1 MRSSVLLSLATLG
14 ISAATIAAP
23 SAQAQSQ
30 SRLIVCRDGSRFES
44 SNASVCAGHRG
55 VDGRATQEARR
66 LEDER
71 VANGRWDNRR
81 DGRDDRRDGRDD
93 RRDGRDDRR
102 DGRDDRRDGRDGRDG
117 DPRYDPNN
125 RNDRGYG
132 YGRREVYE
140 WAGVVDKEIRIQ
152 LRGNRA
158 WVQPIGAGDDR
169 ASRGR
174 VLSGMPQQT
183 GNVVVQR
190 LEGRGDV
197 DVIEQP
203 SSRNGYTATF
213 RIRDPR
219 GGAARYRIVAYW
231 EPPVRVGYG
240 R

>member
-14 ISAATIAAP
+14 LSAVTIAAP

-44 SNASVCAGHRG
+44 DNASVCARHRG
-55 VDGRATQEARR
+55 VDGRATQDARR
-66 LEDER
+66 NDADR
-71 VANGRWDNRR
+71 SANGRW
-81 DGRDDRRDGRDD
+81 DDRRDGRDD

-102 DGRDDRRDGRDGRDG
+102 DGGDDRWDGRNHGNNG
-117 DPRYDPNN
+117 DPRYDPNG
-125 RNDRGYG
+125 RTDRGYG
-132 YGRREVYE
+132 YGNGRREVYE

-169 ASRGR
+169 ESRGR
-174 VLSGMPQQT
+174 VLSGLPQQT
-183 GNVVVQR
+183 GNLVVQR

-203 SSRNGYTATF
+203 SPRNGYTATL